1 MVALTSM
8 QQRAA
13 VPARS
18 CRKTRTTAFGCR
30 SRVPAVRVTAT
41 AAPEAPTQ
49 PANVKYER
57 PDTAGRY
64 GKFGGKYVPETRECC
79 QQQQSDLPLQPLVA
93 AQFASYTF

>member
-8 QQRAA
+8 QQRTA

-18 CRKTRTTAFGCR
+18 CRNTSTTVFGCR
-30 SRVPAVRVTAT
+30 SRAPAVRVTAT
-41 AAPEAPTQ
+41 AAPEAPAQ

-57 PDTAGRY
+57 PDTAGRF

-79 QQQQSDLPLQPLVA
+79 QQQQSDLPVQLLSS
-93 AQFASYTF
+93 AQFAS

>member
-1 MVALTSM
+1 M

-18 CRKTRTTAFGCR
+18 CRKAKTTVCSCR
-30 SRVPAVRVTAT
+30 SRAPAVRVTAT
-41 AAPEAPTQ
+41 AAPEAPAQ

-57 PDTAGRY
+57 PDTAGRF

-79 QQQQSDLPLQPLVA
+79 QQQHDDLRQQRPECVELAHHGCL
-93 AQFASYTF
+93 